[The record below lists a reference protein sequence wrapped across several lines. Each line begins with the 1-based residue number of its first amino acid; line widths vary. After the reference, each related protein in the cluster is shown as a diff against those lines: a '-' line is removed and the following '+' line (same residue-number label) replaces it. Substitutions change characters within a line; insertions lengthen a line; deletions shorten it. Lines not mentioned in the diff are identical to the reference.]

1 MISQQLFIFP
11 SKKNLLACNDDK
23 DNWLCLKCGKVHCSR
38 YIQEHAVLHFEE
50 TGHCLAMSINSSSAY
65 CYTCNEYI
73 NDDDTEINEIR
84 QEINPSAD
92 PTTSDSE
99 ASLNLEEASI
109 STKSLSHHN
118 HQQEPEATSST
129 SSYDSGLDS
138 LSSGINLRPR
148 KRTKSDDDSDAP
160 KNAKKKAPN
169 KNSQRKGVGLKNL
182 GNTCFMNSVLQ
193 SLSNIQIFTY
203 YFSNLP
209 KIDQPKPRLC
219 TRSVKENLDEIFL
232 VEELRKVLIDLNGAD
247 NNKSSISPECL
258 FLVIW
263 KVVPQFKGYHQHDA
277 HEFLRYM
284 LDRLHTELQ
293 AVPNSIP
300 AAPTNSMMKNF
311 VCPSPT
317 KKGSSFVTT
326 TFGGTLLSEVTCLS
340 CGTASKK
347 HDPFLDLSLDIP
359 EKYYKDL
366 SSEDVDHTI
375 KCDITDCLTSFVAVE
390 ELTETELYHC
400 STCKKKQ
407 RSTKRFWIRR
417 LPNVLC
423 LHIKR
428 FRWNSYYR

>member
-1 MISQQLFIFP
+1 M
-11 SKKNLLACNDDK
+11 
-23 DNWLCLKCGKVHCSR
+23 CLKCGSIHCSR
-38 YIQEHAVLHFEE
+38 YINKHAIDHSEMS
-50 TGHCLAMSINSSSAY
+50 GHQLAISINLTSAF
-65 CYTCNEYI
+65 CYACNDFIDYFDEL
-73 NDDDTEINEIR
+73 NAIR
-84 QEINPSAD
+84 QEMTPSTD
-92 PTTSDSE
+92 PATSDSE
-99 ASLNLEEASI
+99 TSITLEET
-109 STKSLSHHN
+109 STKSLSDHPLLHHN
-118 HQQEPEATSST
+118 NHHHQQEPEATSSST

-148 KRTKSDDDSDAP
+148 KRTNTDEDTDAP
-160 KNAKKKAPN
+160 KNAKKKATG
-169 KNSQRKGVGLKNL
+169 KGSQRKGVGLKNL

-193 SLSNIQIFTY
+193 SLSNIQPFTH

-209 KIDQPKPRLC
+209 KIEQPKPRLC
-219 TRSVKENLDEIFL
+219 TRSVKENLEEIFL
-232 VEELRKVLIDLNGAD
+232 VEELRKVLIDLTSD
-247 NNKSSISPECL
+247 NKPSISPECL

-293 AVPNSIP
+293 SVPNSMP
-300 AAPTNSMMKNF
+300 AAPTNSKMKNF
-311 VCPSPT
+311 VCPTPS

-326 TFGGTLLSEVTCLS
+326 TFGGTLLSEVKCLV
-340 CGTASKK
+340 CGQMSRK

-359 EKYYKDL
+359 EKYYKD
-366 SSEDVDHTI
+366 SNADDAEPITN
-375 KCDITDCLTSFVAVE
+375 CDIADCLNSFVAVE
-390 ELTETELYHC
+390 ELTETELYYC
-400 STCKKKQ
+400 SNCKKKQ